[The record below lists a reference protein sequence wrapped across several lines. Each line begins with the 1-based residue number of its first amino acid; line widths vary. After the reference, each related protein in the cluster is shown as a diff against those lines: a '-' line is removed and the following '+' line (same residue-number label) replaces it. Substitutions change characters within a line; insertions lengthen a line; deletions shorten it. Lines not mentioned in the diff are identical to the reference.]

1 MPADVSDHVSAD
13 TVSANEICVEGFG
26 STTMPS
32 RTKLD
37 PITIL
42 LVDDDDQLR
51 EFCRNLL
58 AANGFRVLEADNGLE
73 ALLIATQHQGAIHLL
88 ITDLV
93 MPRISGVKLGRAFKE
108 IWPGVNV
115 LYVSGSPR
123 ETVGGELPPDCAF
136 LPKPFVPG
144 ALVKAVENCIQ
155 PPETFSD

>member
-13 TVSANEICVEGFG
+13 HVSASEICVEGFG
-26 STTMPS
+26 SPTMPP

-42 LVDDDDQLR
+42 LVDDDDQVR

-73 ALLIATQHQGAIHLL
+73 ALLVATQHQGSIHLL

-93 MPRISGVKLGRAFKE
+93 MPRISGVKLGQVFQE

-115 LYVSGSPR
+115 LYISGSPR
-123 ETVGGELPPDCAF
+123 ETVGVGLPSDCAF
-136 LPKPFVPG
+136 LPKPFVPS
-144 ALVKAVENCIQ
+144 ALVKAVENCIHSRK
-155 PPETFSD
+155 TFDD